1 MTFDA
6 NGCINRIPR
15 DLQLDDVELGIPPLY
30 DDHILDQ
37 PSADY
42 NVNSEEVERIFRGTN
57 GGHILADSG
66 GLPSYSQSS
75 G

>member
-6 NGCINRIPR
+6 NGCINRILR
-15 DLQLDDVELGIPPLY
+15 DLQLDDVELGTPPLY

-42 NVNSEEVERIFRGTN
+42 NVNSEEVERIFSGTN

-66 GLPSYSQSS
+66 RLPSYSQSS